1 MKKSRKEFIK
11 KAHSAACSEWKKN
24 IEAEFP
30 NLFETKSFK
39 KGDWVVTEVGAVIN
53 VQGEGHDFILCG
65 LTINGYGI
73 DSMGDWVDDYVAR
86 SSGCRLA
93 TEEEVS
99 QALIAEA
106 KKRGFKKGVKLK
118 RLLSVNQG
126 SLSGDS
132 KTCEDKAMK
141 IHHGHLFIG
150 NLMIFHETEGWAEIV
165 ETITKEQAEKEL
177 GKTITG

>member
-30 NLFETKSFK
+30 NLFKTKSFK
-39 KGDWVVTEVGAVIN
+39 KGDWIVSRLGSVIN
-53 VQGEGHDFILCG
+53 VQEAGYDLC
-65 LTINGYGI
+65 LKPYLHGYGV
-73 DSMGDWVDDYVAR
+73 DYVGDWVDNYKAFPI
-86 SSGCRLA
+86 SCRLA

-106 KKRGFKKGVKLK
+106 EKRGFKKGAKLK

-132 KTCEDKAMK
+132 NTCEDKAIK
-141 IHHGHLFIG
+141 IHRGHLFIG

-177 GKTITG
+177 GKTIIV